1 MTRSRV
7 VVDSSG
13 WIEVFTNGGQA
24 DAFLALMADESS
36 LVVPTIS
43 IFEVVKWV
51 RREHGEAQA
60 IQAAAAMQ
68 RAQVVDLDMRLALA
82 AAQLSQA
89 LQLPMADSI
98 ILATAR
104 DQQARLHTMDSDF
117 QGIADVEWI
126 ASMP

>member
-24 DAFLALMADESS
+24 DAFLELLADESS

-51 RREHGEAQA
+51 LREHGEAQA

-68 RAQVVDLDMRLALA
+68 RAQ
-82 AAQLSQA
+82 
-89 LQLPMADSI
+89 
-98 ILATAR
+98 
-104 DQQARLHTMDSDF
+104 
-117 QGIADVEWI
+117 G
-126 ASMP
+126 